1 MEKERMVYA
10 MRVAIPTQNGQ
21 IFLQY
26 GQAKEFTVYD
36 VEIELVKEKTILPLG
51 ERSIADFLTHEG
63 INAVICAN
71 IRSAGKTLLRT
82 KRIELT
88 YGVTG
93 SADEAMIRY
102 LSGEKLGTMEEN
114 ALLRMELDAR
124 I

>member
-71 IRSAGKTLLRT
+71 IRSAAEQKRTPEEVRRLEVLKDTRGSSAHSRDFGKCQLCGFHRC
-82 KRIELT
+82 I
-88 YGVTG
+88 G
-93 SADEAMIRY
+93 I
-102 LSGEKLGTMEEN
+102 
-114 ALLRMELDAR
+114 
-124 I
+124 